1 MEPAAPIDPGDALR
15 VLLRE
20 RGADT
25 EAALGIVRRITSSLD
40 VNVVLGEAMEL
51 ATAVAHCPIG
61 AIYLLDEVDQVLWI
75 RVTTSGYEYLVDNY
89 SLDVG
94 AGLTGWTALNRAPA
108 VVNSDPHDDP
118 RYISVPEVD
127 LDFRAALTV
136 PMISPSNRLV
146 GVITLHKRAP
156 EVFSDDDLTAVAPI
170 AALTATAVETAQLYT
185 RSRRQIEVLR
195 SVGELGD
202 PLRSPAAT
210 RKALSTLCESARLL
224 LDGASVA
231 LYRRAATSWRLAS
244 SLLDGANAP
253 QDEVPRELL
262 DPLAISDEPVRLM
275 RSHHREL
282 FEAVSPGGEAARTG
296 IAALLEAGGEVVGMF
311 VCIGGRPT
319 LSPTEREL
327 FGIIASVSAM
337 IIQSE
342 AIGARLAPRNA
353 ELAFLEALSEGTEPA
368 GIVAARANQ
377 LGLDLAQPHV
387 AATFQVVDTGPGQ
400 TEPERAL
407 GRLRDELA
415 SGLSGSVAETHGLEL
430 LAVLPL
436 GDGDAPLRELGQ
448 LLRAVETD
456 VNVRLL
462 GGVSGAVAQP
472 GEYARAFA
480 EARDARQ
487 IGKAMRGSGR
497 VVAYDRL
504 GAQRHLWALARSSAR
519 DPFQERLEVLRR
531 HDAEHGS
538 ELLDTVEGYLEE
550 YGHRERAS
558 ARLRVHRNTLRK
570 RIERIKALSGIDLE
584 DSATLFDVQTA
595 LSILRFRELQ
605 QDGNGVVSS
614 PM

>member
-1 MEPAAPIDPGDALR
+1 MEGSAPIDPGDALR

-20 RGADT
+20 RAADT
-25 EAALGIVRRITSSLD
+25 EAALGIIRRITSSLD
-40 VNVVLGEAMEL
+40 VSVVLGETMSI

-61 AIYLLDEVDQVLWI
+61 VIYLLDEVEQRLWI
-75 RVTTSGYEYLVDNY
+75 RASSPGYEDLIDNY

-108 VVNSDPHDDP
+108 VVNDDPHDDP

-146 GVITLHKRAP
+146 GVILVHKLAP
-156 EVFSDDDLTAVAPI
+156 DVFSDDDLTALAPI
-170 AALTATAVETAQLYT
+170 AALAAAAVETAQLYT

-210 RKALSTLCESARLL
+210 RGALETLCESARLL
-224 LDGASVA
+224 LDGESVA
-231 LYRRAATSWRLAS
+231 LYRRTATSWRLAS
-244 SLLDGANAP
+244 SLHDGANAP

-262 DPLAISDEPVRLM
+262 DPLAISDEPVRLA

-282 FEAVSPGGEAARTG
+282 LEAVSPGGAAARAG
-296 IAALLEAGGEVVGMF
+296 IAARLEAGGEVVGAF
-311 VCIGGRPT
+311 VCTGGRAT

-342 AIGARLAPRNA
+342 AIITRLSPRNA
-353 ELAFLEALSEGTEPA
+353 ELAFLEALSEGTEPP

-377 LGLDLAQPHV
+377 LGTDLAQPHV
-387 AATFQVVDTGPGQ
+387 AATFQVIGSGGA
-400 TEPERAL
+400 EPERVL
-407 GRLRDELA
+407 DRLRDELA
-415 SGLSGSVAETHGLEL
+415 SGLPGSVAERHGLEL
-430 LAVLPL
+430 LALLPASGSEAPVRETGEVL
-436 GDGDAPLRELGQ
+436 G
-448 LLRAVETD
+448 AVEEALDVRVLGGLSGTVTD
-456 VNVRLL
+456 V
-462 GGVSGAVAQP
+462 GD
-472 GEYARAFA
+472 YARAFA

-487 IGKAMRGSGR
+487 IGKAMRGAER
-497 VVAYDRL
+497 VIAYDRL

-519 DPFQERLEVLRR
+519 DPFQERLEVLRQ

-605 QDGNGVVSS
+605 QDGVVNS